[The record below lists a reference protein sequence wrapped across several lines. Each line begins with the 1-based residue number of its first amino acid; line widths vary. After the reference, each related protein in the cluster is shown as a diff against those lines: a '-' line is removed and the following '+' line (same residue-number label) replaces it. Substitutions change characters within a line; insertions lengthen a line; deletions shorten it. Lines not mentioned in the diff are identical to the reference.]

1 MLHHKAC
8 NAGAEPTEIIA
19 PTISGAYTH
28 IFSLHAT
35 SPQHLITPHMEPLK
49 LLTSWLCSTWNHE
62 VDV

>member
-19 PTISGAYTH
+19 PTVSGAYTH

-49 LLTSWLCSTWNHE
+49 LLTS
-62 VDV
+62 